1 MENEELVT
9 KYPIQLCIG
18 DSVSYSCRVIH
29 TEEEEEFY
37 RGRGLIELEDLPDPE
52 EPEEEEDQ

>member
-1 MENEELVT
+1 MKNEELVT

-18 DSVSYSCRVIH
+18 DKVSYSCRVIR

-37 RGRGLIELEDLPDPE
+37 RGRGLIELEDLPEPE
-52 EPEEEEDQ
+52 EPVEEEDQ